1 MVAVSEEFQSRFTVC
16 AGSRFSSQD
25 FQNID
30 FELKFVLETN
40 SAHYD
45 ALKKSWLITWIKPRL
60 LRSSTAINQS
70 LCREFEI
77 LKVGCYST
85 QKWSQGQ

>member
-40 SAHYD
+40 STHYD
-45 ALKKSWLITWIKPRL
+45 ALKNPG
-60 LRSSTAINQS
+60 SS
-70 LCREFEI
+70 LG
-77 LKVGCYST
+77 L
-85 QKWSQGQ
+85 SQGSYGLRQQ